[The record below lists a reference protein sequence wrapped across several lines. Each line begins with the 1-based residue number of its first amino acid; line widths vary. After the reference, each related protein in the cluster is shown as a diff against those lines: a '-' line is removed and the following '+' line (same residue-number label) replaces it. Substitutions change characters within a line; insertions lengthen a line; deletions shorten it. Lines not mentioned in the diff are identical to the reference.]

1 MAPLHRARVKV
12 IQPAQLA
19 YGPVEGLPE
28 LRRAVAAY
36 IRVSRGV
43 RCETG
48 KVFITDGTQS
58 SLELCARMLANPGE
72 YGWLENPATTA
83 PEPHSGR
90 PGWARA
96 DRGRPRRH
104 GAKRRTMAHPAAP
117 ADLYDTV
124 APVPARR
131 ADEPRRRAALV
142 DAHVRAARGSSRTI
156 TTASSATAASPCPRS
171 RASMPTHRSA
181 ISAPSARRCFPP
193 SGSASWWY
201 RRRWSIA
208 SPARCA
214 NSSIAATRPIN
225 WRWPN
230 SSTPASL
237 HDTCAG

>member
-1 MAPLHRARVKV
+1 MAPLHRARVRV

-48 KVFITDGTQS
+48 QVFITDGTQS

-131 ADEPRRRAALV
+131 ADGPVGARR
-142 DAHVRAARGSSRTI
+142 S
-156 TTASSATAASPCPRS
+156 SSARACGAWIIEDDYDSEFRHGGQPLPRS